1 MEDDFQNKVKDYFRL
16 FGEKKKLQEQMKVL
30 NADLKE
36 LNESVLLYMKK
47 NEIPAIEFQQ
57 NMLRVKS
64 SKRTPGITKKMIQEC
79 TFFQNDEV
87 RERFMNSL
95 PHREVKHF
103 DKLVVTKK
111 T

>member
-1 MEDDFQNKVKDYFRL
+1 MENDFQNQVKDYFRL
-16 FGEKKKLQEQMKVL
+16 FGEKKKLQEQMKAI
-30 NADLKE
+30 NGDLKE
-36 LNESVLLYMKK
+36 LNESIMTYMKQ

-79 TFFQNDEV
+79 SFFQNDEV

-95 PHREVKHF
+95 PNREIKYF